1 MMTKKQFEI
10 DWTAEERGS
19 FWLAEANEAEEK
31 GNLKKAEK
39 CLQKGQYWLDR
50 ANKKRGW
57 S

>member
-1 MMTKKQFEI
+1 MTKKQFEI